1 MANRDIVSEAVEQAE
16 AMKAAAYENAKN
28 VLVEAMSTNLQ
39 AAVAEAIDEKLDTE
53 DVEISEEVVAEETV
67 EEGAHDTD
75 EMEDKD
81 EMGHM
86 PEMEDEDDDDEDD
99 EEVNIDIDIDAD
111 GDDDDEED
119 LDEVDLDE
127 VIEIVEDDMDEGMH
141 GDKEE
146 GAHDADEGEDMD
158 EVDMEDDEDM
168 DEIGM
173 KKKYES
179 AVAEAEELRTENRRY
194 AKALKVLRTRIEEVN
209 LFNARL
215 AAATDVMNQVTLT
228 KEQKE
233 RVVEHFDSC
242 DTLDEVT
249 RMAGVLK
256 EAHETHTPSKN
267 RTQRPNVQSVISEN
281 NKTEAPSG
289 FDRLAQL
296 AGL

>member
-111 GDDDDEED
+111 GDDDEEE

-127 VIEIVEDDMDEGMH
+127 VIEIVEDED
-141 GDKEE
+141 
-146 GAHDADEGEDMD
+146 DMD
-158 EVDMEDDEDM
+158 EVCMVT
-168 DEIGM
+168 
-173 KKKYES
+173 KKK
-179 AVAEAEELRTENRRY
+179 VLTMQMK
-194 AKALKVLRTRIEEVN
+194 AKTWMKSIW
-209 LFNARL
+209 
-215 AAATDVMNQVTLT
+215 
-228 KEQKE
+228 
-233 RVVEHFDSC
+233 
-242 DTLDEVT
+242 
-249 RMAGVLK
+249 
-256 EAHETHTPSKN
+256 
-267 RTQRPNVQSVISEN
+267 
-281 NKTEAPSG
+281 KTMKTWMK
-289 FDRLAQL
+289 LV
-296 AGL
+296 